1 MGKFSD
7 LTGQKFGRLTV
18 LERCPS
24 DDHGAKWLCQCDCG
38 NMTTVRAYALK
49 SGHAVSCGCYRLDRC
64 LSVVTTHGESGTL
77 LHKVW
82 RGMKGRCYDENSPAY
97 KYYGGRGILVCS
109 EWKDSFQSFR
119 SWALQHGYS
128 PGLSIDRIDVNG
140 PYSPENCRWVDR
152 YIQMNNTRRNHFL
165 EFQGERHTVSE
176 WSRIVGISV
185 RCLFSRLRRG
195 WSIEDTLS
203 TPPNGNRI

>member
-82 RGMKGRCYDENSPAY
+82 RGMKDRCYDENSPAY

-195 WSIEDTLS
+195 WSIEDTLI
-203 TPPNGNRI
+203 TPPKR